1 MADGSDGPILN
12 LWALSIG
19 SELCEP
25 VAAFAGPIDPR
36 EPPEVSARRSGSR
49 SQEGRNSTVRTVS
62 IVSRIPNVVAPRSFG
77 ADGTA
82 DGWPTAVPRQS
93 AGAGRGRPASFAT
106 VRRGWFSL
114 TLRSPTV

>member
-49 SQEGRNSTVRTVS
+49 SWRGMLGLLLADQVFRNYRF
-62 IVSRIPNVVAPRSFG
+62 IR
-77 ADGTA
+77 
-82 DGWPTAVPRQS
+82 
-93 AGAGRGRPASFAT
+93 
-106 VRRGWFSL
+106 
-114 TLRSPTV
+114 